1 MAVPAGE
8 RSNYRPGDRGG
19 RRRGDVRNMAGPSNS
34 QRNVSGPGNNHRTI
48 LDLETRAQK
57 GDHQALRLWLRL
69 LSCTVRIEKQIR
81 IGLRREFSTTLPRF
95 DLMAQLERSGGLRMN
110 ELSQRLMVSGG
121 NVTGITDQLER
132 EGLVVRTPYPGDRR
146 AYTVK
151 LTATG
156 LKRFREM
163 AARHEQWIVELLGGL
178 SRDEKELMIN
188 ELWKLKS
195 HINAKS
201 LSFKPSRQRRRS

>member
-1 MAVPAGE
+1 MSDMAG
-8 RSNYRPGDRGG
+8 SSTT
-19 RRRGDVRNMAGPSNS
+19 RRRNPR
-34 QRNVSGPGNNHRTI
+34 RENNGRTI
-48 LDLETRAQK
+48 VDLETRAQK

-81 IGLRREFSTTLPRF
+81 IGLRQEFGTTLPRF
-95 DLMAQLERSGGLRMN
+95 DLMAQLERSGGGLRMN

-121 NVTGITDQLER
+121 NITGITDQLER
-132 EGLVVRTPYPGDRR
+132 EGLVMRTPYPGDRR
-146 AYTVK
+146 AFTVK
-151 LTATG
+151 LTETG

-178 SRDEKELMIN
+178 SRDEKALMIN

-195 HINAKS
+195 HVNSKS
-201 LSFKPSRQRRRS
+201 LSVRPRSDRRRDQSP

>member
-1 MAVPAGE
+1 MAVPAGQ
-8 RSNYRPGDRGG
+8 RSRHRTSDRRC
-19 RRRGDVRNMAGPSNS
+19 RRRGDVSMAASSFNNS
-34 QRNVSGPGNNHRTI
+34 RKNAAGSGNNHRAV

-95 DLMAQLERSGGLRMN
+95 DLMAQLERTGGGMRMN

-132 EGLVVRTPYPGDRR
+132 EGLV
-146 AYTVK
+146 
-151 LTATG
+151 
-156 LKRFREM
+156 M
-163 AARHEQWIVELLGGL
+163 
-178 SRDEKELMIN
+178 
-188 ELWKLKS
+188 
-195 HINAKS
+195 
-201 LSFKPSRQRRRS
+201 

>member
-1 MAVPAGE
+1 
-8 RSNYRPGDRGG
+8 
-19 RRRGDVRNMAGPSNS
+19 VRKMAGSSISNS
-34 QRNVSGPGNNHRTI
+34 RKSASSSGNNHRAI
-48 LDLETRAQK
+48 LDLETRAHK

-121 NVTGITDQLER
+121 NVTGVTDQLER

-151 LTATG
+151 LTPTG

-163 AARHEQWIVELLGGL
+163 AARHEQWIIELLGGL
-178 SRDEKELMIN
+178 SRDEKETMIN
-188 ELWKLKS
+188 ELGKLKA
-195 HINAKS
+195 HVNAA
-201 LSFKPSRQRRRS
+201 LEEAGRRS

>member
-1 MAVPAGE
+1 MA
-8 RSNYRPGDRGG
+8 R
-19 RRRGDVRNMAGPSNS
+19 PSNS

-121 NVTGITDQLER
+121 NVTGITDQLEK
-132 EGLVVRTPYPGDRR
+132 EGLVIRTPYPGDRR

-151 LTATG
+151 LTPTG

-163 AARHEQWIVELLGGL
+163 AARHEQWIIELLGGL
-178 SRDEKELMIN
+178 SRDEKETMIQ
-188 ELWKLKS
+188 ELGKLKT
-195 HINAKS
+195 HVNAA
-201 LSFKPSRQRRRS
+201 LEEPRGRRS